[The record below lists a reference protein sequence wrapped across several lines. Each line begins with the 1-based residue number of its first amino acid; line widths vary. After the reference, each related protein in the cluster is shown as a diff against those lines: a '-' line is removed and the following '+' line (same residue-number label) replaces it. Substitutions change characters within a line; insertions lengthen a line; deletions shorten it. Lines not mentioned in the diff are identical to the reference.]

1 MDAAGK
7 THGVWCCLS
16 RLVEMSMKYMLALIV
31 ALVLN
36 ATANLLMKI
45 GMQSVAASGGIM
57 KNGVAGAVKAVVT
70 SAPLVIGLTCFGLNA
85 ALYMYALQSKALKI
99 SVAYPI
105 MVGGGFAVIAVTAYF
120 HPALRERLAWDQW
133 LGVALVLVGIGL
145 IALRM
150 DPSTA

>member
-1 MDAAGK
+1 MPYG
-7 THGVWCCLS
+7 
-16 RLVEMSMKYMLALIV
+16 I
-31 ALVLN
+31 ALVAALLLN
-36 ATANLLMKI
+36 AVANLLMKI
-45 GMQSVAASGGIM
+45 GMQTVAASGGVL
-57 KNGVAGAVKAVVT
+57 KDGVVGAVKTIVT
-70 SAPLVIGLTCFGLNA
+70 SVPLVIGLTCFGLNA

-99 SVAYPI
+99 SIAYPI

-150 DPSTA
+150 DPSTV